1 MREYIDPAVQHDM
14 YRRAVGVCEC
24 EEPSHSH
31 APGKCGK
38 DLGLG
43 SGVLLPEGT
52 KPDQHFHKGR
62 LACPDCYRGSDSYF
76 RQKANG

>member
-14 YRRAVGVCEC
+14 YRRAGGVCEY

-31 APGKCGK
+31 APVKCGK

-52 KPDQHFHKGR
+52 KPDQPSIKDASPVPTATEAVTPISG
-62 LACPDCYRGSDSYF
+62 
-76 RQKANG
+76 K